1 MNELFL
7 ALFYTSIDTLR
18 VVYIILIWSILSF
31 FIWSSYSTVNN
42 GIKIVKRLHQIP
54 CSQCKFFTGNYQLK
68 CPVHPK
74 MALTEDAINCL
85 DYDPV
90 GNTNRYQ
97 SIR

>member
-1 MNELFL
+1 MNELFF

-18 VVYIILIWSILSF
+18 AVYIILIWSILF
-31 FIWSSYSTVNN
+31 FLVWSSCSAVNN
-42 GIKIVKRLHQIP
+42 GIETVKRLHQIP
-54 CSQCKFFTGNYQLK
+54 CSNCKFFTGNYQLK

-74 MALTEDAINCL
+74 MALSEDAINCL

-90 GNTNRYQ
+90 ENTNRYQ